1 MKTILVL
8 FGGCSTE
15 YEVSLHS
22 AYAVLSHMD
31 PARYTPLAVGIT
43 REGQWL
49 CYTGDLSRLED
60 GTWQQAA
67 DCIPCTPLV
76 EREAHALLL
85 LDGSGRRLLFDAVF
99 PVLHG
104 KNGEDGT
111 VQGLFEL
118 AGVPVIGCGTL
129 SSALC
134 MDKDRA
140 HQLAALAG
148 IRVPRSHVFHSS
160 DDFSRIAQAAEE
172 LGYPV
177 FVKPVRAGSS
187 FGITKVSGPEELPA
201 AMEEAF
207 RHDSAVILEETIPGF
222 EVGCAVMGNE
232 ELTVGLVDEIA
243 LSEGFFNYEEKY
255 TLKTSAIHCP
265 ARIPPEKA
273 AEIQAAAKTI
283 YRALDCRV
291 FARVDLFLT
300 PDGEIVFNEV
310 NTIPGCTLHSRYPN
324 MLARV
329 GLEDRADAYPI
340 QLSGGQK
347 QRIAIVR
354 ALMMEPEVMLFDE
367 PTSALDPEMVGE
379 VLEVMKELAADGM
392 TMVVVTHEMGFAREV
407 GNRVLFMADGKL
419 LEEGTPQQIFGNPQ
433 NPRLQD
439 FLNKVL

>member
-1 MKTILVL
+1 MNKITLGVL
-8 FGGCSTE
+8 FGGVSSEHDIST
-15 YEVSLHS
+15 VSAKGILS
-22 AYAVLSHMD
+22 AIDKEKYNLVL
-31 PARYTPLAVGIT
+31 LGIT
-43 REGQWL
+43 KEGRWFLFDDDIDLLPEDRWL
-49 CYTGDLSRLED
+49 TSPSLVPAWISPDRSVHGVVTAKGDTIYL
-60 GTWQQAA
+60 
-67 DCIPCTPLV
+67 
-76 EREAHALLL
+76 
-85 LDGSGRRLLFDAVF
+85 DAVF

-310 NTIPGCTLHSRYPN
+310 NTIPGFTAHSRYP
-324 MLARV
+324 
-329 GLEDRADAYPI
+329 
-340 QLSGGQK
+340 S
-347 QRIAIVR
+347 
-354 ALMMEPEVMLFDE
+354 MMQGIGISF
-367 PTSALDPEMVGE
+367 GE
-379 VLEVMKELAADGM
+379 LVTRLIELGVAG
-392 TMVVVTHEMGFAREV
+392 
-407 GNRVLFMADGKL
+407 
-419 LEEGTPQQIFGNPQ
+419 
-433 NPRLQD
+433 
-439 FLNKVL
+439 